1 MYDILTSRKDFPTM
15 QIAINSTADIEALLI
30 KLISEGNPDT
40 PRGVVGSKT
49 VPFKDIKGFDSLSA
63 LEILTEL
70 EEETGI
76 HVEDE
81 IFYVD
86 VKPKKFRSIQE
97 TASAIWAELQKGG
110 KQHA

>member
-1 MYDILTSRKDFPTM
+1 M
-15 QIAINSTADIEALLI
+15 QIAINSTADLEALLI
-30 KLISEGNPDT
+30 KLIKESNPE
-40 PRGVVGSKT
+40 PSGVVVESKT
-49 VPFKDIKGFDSLSA
+49 VPFRDIGGFDSLSA

-76 HVEDE
+76 HVEDD

-86 VKPKKFRSIQE
+86 LKPKKFRSIQE

-110 KQHA
+110 NQHA

>member
-1 MYDILTSRKDFPTM
+1 M

-30 KLISEGNPDT
+30 KLIKEGNPET
-40 PRGVVGSKT
+40 PAEVVESKT

-76 HVEDE
+76 HVEDD

-97 TASAIWAELQKGG
+97 TASAIWATLQKGG

>member
-1 MYDILTSRKDFPTM
+1 M
-15 QIAINSTADIEALLI
+15 QIPINSAADIEALLI
-30 KLISEGNPDT
+30 KLIKEGNPEIPED
-40 PRGVVGSKT
+40 VVESKT

-76 HVEDE
+76 HVEDD

-97 TASAIWAELQKGG
+97 TASAIWTELQKGG

>member
-1 MYDILTSRKDFPTM
+1 M
-15 QIAINSTADIEALLI
+15 QIPINSPADIEALLI
-30 KLISEGNPDT
+30 KLLKEGSPEAPGD
-40 PRGVVGSKT
+40 VFESKT
-49 VPFKDIKGFDSLSA
+49 VPFDDIEGFDSLSA

-70 EEETGI
+70 EQQTGI
-76 HVEDE
+76 HVDND

-86 VKPKKFRSIQE
+86 VKPKKFRSIHE